1 MFGLFKKDKAPR
13 QLNAP
18 KDLRVGDKITLR
30 LRDYIPAAMQ
40 GETYTVTR
48 AGCYR
53 YTETLYLPEFE
64 LEAANGDKFGLMVDE
79 DGNAM
84 LSQYVHPEKLLAL
97 FGMDALGDLLDETM
111 QAKWQLQDDA
121 QLTDAMQGWLD
132 NDYRET
138 LLNGEGEYYKMPPA
152 EAKNAGAGDFVRGS
166 EMTSINDQKFS
177 IAVEIWQD
185 GDTDCFFC
193 LSVPNEFIESYWPG
207 SE

>member
-1 MFGLFKKDKAPR
+1 MFGIFKKGKAPR
-13 QLNAP
+13 ALNAP

-30 LRDYIPAAMQ
+30 LRDYIPTTMQ

-64 LEAANGDKFGLMVDE
+64 LEAANGDKYGLQVDE
-79 DGNAM
+79 NGDAV
-84 LSQYVHPEKLLAL
+84 LSLYVHPEKLLTL
-97 FGMDALGDLLDETM
+97 FGEESLGDLLDETM
-111 QAKWQLQDDA
+111 QAKWS
-121 QLTDAMQGWLD
+121 LTGELTERMQGWVD
-132 NDYRET
+132 TEYRET
-138 LLNGEGEYYKMPPA
+138 LLNGEGEYYAMPP
-152 EAKNAGAGDFVRGS
+152 EQAKTAGAGDYVRGS

-177 IAVEIWQD
+177 IAVEVWQD
-185 GDTDCFFC
+185 GETDCFFC